1 MYGFEIWGL
10 DRADQLE
17 RFYLAFLKSILGVK
31 KSTPNCFVYG
41 ELGVFPLI
49 IERKVRIL
57 KYWLKILKSDETS
70 YFKKMYLDMLVTNEN
85 NPEQISWVYN
95 LKQLLFELGFGYV
108 WINQGVQRETSF
120 LNQIKKRLRD
130 VYLQQWHSEKMATSS
145 SRLFKHIKSTFNFE
159 NYLHIS
165 NKSFRNA
172 LTKVRLSSHYFF
184 IERGRWAKNKIEVKD
199 RTCTLC
205 GSVEDEFHCIV
216 ECPRFR
222 TERKGLLPENLLT
235 KPSMYDF
242 VNLFKCVD
250 IKKCEKLGLLCFKI
264 LRSYEKTY
272 LTD

>member
-1 MYGFEIWGL
+1 MYGCEIWGF
-10 DRADQLE
+10 DRADPLE

-70 YFKKMYLDMLVTNEN
+70 YLKKMYLDMLVTNEN

-108 WINQGVQRETSF
+108 WINQGVKRETSF

-172 LTKVRLSSHYFF
+172 LTKVRLSSHSFLLKEADGLK
-184 IERGRWAKNKIEVKD
+184 IKLKLKIELV
-199 RTCTLC
+199 L
-205 GSVEDEFHCIV
+205 SAVV
-216 ECPRFR
+216 
-222 TERKGLLPENLLT
+222 
-235 KPSMYDF
+235 
-242 VNLFKCVD
+242 
-250 IKKCEKLGLLCFKI
+250 
-264 LRSYEKTY
+264 
-272 LTD
+272 